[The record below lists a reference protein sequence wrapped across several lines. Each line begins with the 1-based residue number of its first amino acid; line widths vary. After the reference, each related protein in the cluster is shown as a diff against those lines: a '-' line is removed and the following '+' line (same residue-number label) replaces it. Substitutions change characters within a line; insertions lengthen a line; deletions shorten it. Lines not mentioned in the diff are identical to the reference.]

1 MVAQEYEVKEIEMES
16 FSFYNPTRIDFGV
29 GSIRKLGMDMQK
41 AGIKKCLMI
50 AGSGSIKKNGVYTQV
65 CETLGKAEICKV
77 EGWGIQ
83 ANPTLEKVMEL
94 CELARK
100 EQVEA
105 VLAVGGGSV
114 IDTAKTVAAGIYLK
128 DIWSAFEGRE
138 KIHKAL
144 PVYTVL
150 TLSATGSEMNG
161 NAVITNT
168 ETMQKWGIYSPLIY
182 PRLSIIDPSV
192 QSSLPFKQTA
202 NGAMDAMAHI
212 LEFYFADDRAIATL
226 AIDDAL
232 LKTIVE
238 MTDRL
243 QNNSGDLL
251 ARGNLA
257 WCATMALNGISG
269 IGLKGGDWACHDIE
283 HSFSALHPEIAHGEG
298 LGVIFPA
305 WIEYMSEKDPTRFL
319 RWAKNVWNEEN
330 VSRALHRFRDKLE
343 SWGMAKSLRDL
354 GIKENELPQIVNM
367 IMTTPRIGMV
377 SRFTAAEVESL
388 LMLAF

>member
-1 MVAQEYEVKEIEMES
+1 
-16 FSFYNPTRIDFGV
+16 
-29 GSIRKLGMDMQK
+29 
-41 AGIKKCLMI
+41 
-50 AGSGSIKKNGVYTQV
+50 
-65 CETLGKAEICKV
+65 
-77 EGWGIQ
+77 
-83 ANPTLEKVMEL
+83 
-94 CELARK
+94 
-100 EQVEA
+100 
-105 VLAVGGGSV
+105 
-114 IDTAKTVAAGIYLK
+114 
-128 DIWSAFEGRE
+128 
-138 KIHKAL
+138 
-144 PVYTVL
+144 
-150 TLSATGSEMNG
+150 
-161 NAVITNT
+161 
-168 ETMQKWGIYSPLIY
+168 
-182 PRLSIIDPSV
+182 
-192 QSSLPFKQTA
+192 
-202 NGAMDAMAHI
+202 MAHI

-354 GIKENELPQIVNM
+354 GIKESELPQIVNM